1 MVMSTLLTE
10 DELAVQSTVRGFLD
24 SKIAPIVAQHERDRT
39 FPWDVLPALYD
50 LGYVRGVVPPGVGG
64 DEMSTMMQAILMEEA
79 GRCWGSLR
87 TTVNVEGMV
96 ARVLAAAATD
106 EQRERFLTPLLAG
119 ARFGWFGLTE
129 SEAGSDA
136 GALRTRARAV
146 GDEYVINGS
155 KLYIT
160 NALGCDFG
168 ILLARAFDEAGADQ
182 GITAFLVESSV
193 SSYGVFDIPH
203 MPVRSTTSCE
213 LTFEDTRIPAG
224 NVLGPVGGGLSLA
237 MGAVNS
243 GRLNMA
249 MGAVGLSQAC
259 LEASIAFCR
268 SREQFGK
275 SIGAFQL
282 VQQMVVDIATLTE
295 TSRLLGYHAARVI
308 DGGGAGRYECSMAKY
323 YCGESAGR
331 AATLALQVHGG
342 AGLMEESPVE
352 RYFRDAREAT
362 IPEGTSQ
369 IQVLHLGKALLGVS
383 ALR

>member
-1 MVMSTLLTE
+1 MSIFLDE
-10 DELAVQSTVRGFLD
+10 DELVLQQVVRKYLD
-24 SKIAPIVAQHERDRT
+24 TEIAPIVADHEKNKT
-39 FPWDVLPALYD
+39 FPWELLPQLYEF
-50 LGYVRGVVPPGVGG
+50 GYVRGVVPADRGG
-64 DEMSTMMQAILMEEA
+64 DELSVMMQAVLMEEA

-87 TTVNVEGMV
+87 TTLNVQGMV
-96 ARVLAAAATD
+96 ARVIAVAADEDQRAA
-106 EQRERFLTPLLAG
+106 FLTPLLAG
-119 ARFGWFGLTE
+119 KRHGWFGLTE

-136 GALRTRARAV
+136 GALRTAARRV

-168 ILLARAFDEAGADQ
+168 ILLARAYDEAGNDE
-182 GITAFLVESSV
+182 GVTAFLIDSSESTF
-193 SSYGVFDIPH
+193 GVHDIAH

-213 LTFEDTRIPAG
+213 LSFDNTRVPAR
-224 NVLGPVGGGLSLA
+224 NVLGTLGGGLSLA
-237 MGAVNS
+237 MGAVNI

-249 MGAVGLSQAC
+249 MGAVGLAQAC
-259 LEASIAFCR
+259 LEASIAHCAH
-268 SREQFGK
+268 REQFGRP
-275 SIGAFQL
+275 IGAFQL
-282 VQQMVVDIATLTE
+282 VQQMVVEIATLAE
-295 TSRLLGYHAARVI
+295 TSRLLGYKAARVL
-308 DGGGAGRYECSMAKY
+308 DAGGAGRYECSMAKY

-369 IQVLHLGKALLGVS
+369 IQILHLGKELLGVS